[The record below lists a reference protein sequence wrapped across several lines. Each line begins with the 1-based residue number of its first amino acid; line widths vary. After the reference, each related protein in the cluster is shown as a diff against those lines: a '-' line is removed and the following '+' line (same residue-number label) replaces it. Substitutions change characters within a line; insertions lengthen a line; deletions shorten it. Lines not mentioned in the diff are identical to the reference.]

1 MSAEW
6 SQDKKEIIVSIPMEL
21 KRRGGRKS
29 IIMPD
34 GVDLPSVPAR
44 DETLAKLV
52 AKAHLWL
59 RQLESGKVAT
69 ISELAERENLDN
81 SYVAKVMRLT
91 LLAPDIVVMIL
102 DGKQPEA
109 MTWRKLAKGFP
120 MEWPKQRRLW
130 SIQQQTDK

>member
-34 GVDLPSVPAR
+34 GVDLPSVPAK

-69 ISELAERENLDN
+69 ISELADRENLDN

-109 MTWRKLAKGFP
+109 MTWRELAKGIP
-120 MEWPKQRRLW
+120 MEWPNQRRLW
-130 SIQQQTDK
+130 GIE